1 MHRHVQLFSNFDAVI
16 IKKFHLFFFIS
27 YVFTISKN
35 NVTTI
40 YVTLLSKQWFYHFP
54 NICISNNTLFGYV
67 SERFLNTFSSKAMQC
82 FFAFFNKALSF
93 FCRFL
98 KKLLFNQMPSL
109 HSFIQFF
116 IHKRS
121 MAFSNLPSFFLQY

>member
-1 MHRHVQLFSNFDAVI
+1 MIN
-16 IKKFHLFFFIS
+16 KKFRLFFFIS

-40 YVTLLSKQWFYHFP
+40 YVTLLSKKWFYHFL
-54 NICISNNTLFGYV
+54 NICISNNTSFGYV
-67 SERFLNTFSSKAMQC
+67 SERVLNTLSSKVMQC
-82 FFAFFNKALSF
+82 FFTFLLRPSVSLVG
-93 FCRFL
+93 FL

-121 MAFSNLPSFFLQY
+121 MALSNLPSVFLQY